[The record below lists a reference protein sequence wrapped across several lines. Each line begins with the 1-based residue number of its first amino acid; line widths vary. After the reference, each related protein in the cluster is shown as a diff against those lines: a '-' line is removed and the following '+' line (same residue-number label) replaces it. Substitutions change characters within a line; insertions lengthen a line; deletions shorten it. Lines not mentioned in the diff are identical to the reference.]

1 MDVHSE
7 TDIVWDTE
15 EWFDWS
21 GATDGLND
29 TGGHGRYSDSLKLPI
44 TPTSINE
51 DDPSTSATET
61 RAVTALV
68 SPPYSSVSPESGSS
82 CDLGRCPDV
91 GEIQAA
97 PEAHTGPTSSTD
109 SNAFTNPQQSGPR
122 RYRRHRAVEK
132 RYRANLNDKMTELRD
147 SVPRLQSNG
156 DRDNEEADA
165 LTPSQKLNKGYI
177 LGKAVEYIHRLELQ
191 SKRLEQENASLKE
204 RLEGFN
210 RILAQE
216 PYHAKRDQALTSDAV
231 IEEGTTCLDK
241 EVASSPVQ
249 GLIPVPECWRRLRQ
263 NQPQDHYGHI
273 YDKRYISSEKRIKP

>member
-15 EWFDWS
+15 DWFDWS
-21 GATDGLND
+21 SATDGLND

-51 DDPSTSATET
+51 DDPSTSAPET

-82 CDLGRCPDV
+82 CDLRRCPDV
-91 GEIQAA
+91 GEIQTA
-97 PEAHTGPTSSTD
+97 PEAKTGHTGPSE
-109 SNAFTNPQQSGPR
+109 SNASTSPQQSGIR

-165 LTPSQKLNKGYI
+165 LTPGQKLNKGYI
-177 LGKAVEYIHRLELQ
+177 LGKAVEYIHRLEVQ
-191 SKRLEQENASLKE
+191 SKRLEQENTSLKE
-204 RLEGFN
+204 RLDGLN
-210 RILAQE
+210 RIIAQE
-216 PYHAKRDQALTSDAV
+216 PYHAKRDHALTSDAV
-231 IEEGTTCLDK
+231 IEEGTTCPEQD
-241 EVASSPVQ
+241 VSPSPVR
-249 GLIPVPECWRRLRQ
+249 GLIPLPDCWRRLRQ
-263 NQPQDHYGHI
+263 NQPQEHYGHI
-273 YDKRYISSEKRIKP
+273 YDKRYISLEKKIKP